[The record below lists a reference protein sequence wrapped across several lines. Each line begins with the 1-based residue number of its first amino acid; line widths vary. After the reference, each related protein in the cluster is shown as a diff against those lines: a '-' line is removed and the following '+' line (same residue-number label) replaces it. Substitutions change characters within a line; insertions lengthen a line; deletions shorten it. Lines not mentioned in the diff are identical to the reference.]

1 MKRALSL
8 ALVFAL
14 CLSLCACGKS
24 KEVKNVEEL
33 ISAIGEVSLE
43 SGDAVVAAQE
53 AYALLEDAEK
63 EKVSN
68 IDELNAAFS
77 QYKTLAKDK
86 IEDMKMESLKILLAD
101 YDYALAYQTWEEIL
115 SLSTVIG
122 DTEMI
127 EEAEN
132 MLAGLPYCLYE
143 GTDVIKLEWI
153 VQGTEE
159 YFEKGYMDGG
169 KMWYTYNFPT
179 AKMLEDAFN
188 LYLEYMDACFEIAEE
203 GQGYVDYLTEDG
215 YHISVDAAV
224 FVTSNKLYVRFDEEM
239 LN

>member
-169 KMWYTYNFPT
+169 KMWYTY
-179 AKMLEDAFN
+179 K
-188 LYLEYMDACFEIAEE
+188 
-203 GQGYVDYLTEDG
+203 Q
-215 YHISVDAAV
+215 
-224 FVTSNKLYVRFDEEM
+224 
-239 LN
+239 

>member
-1 MKRALSL
+1 M
-8 ALVFAL
+8 
-14 CLSLCACGKS
+14 
-24 KEVKNVEEL
+24 

-43 SGDAVVAAQE
+43 SREAIIVAQD
-53 AYALLEDAEK
+53 AYALLEDTEK

-68 IDELNAAFS
+68 IDVLNGAVS
-77 QYKTLAKDK
+77 QYKTLAKEK
-86 IEDMKMESLKILLAD
+86 VEDMRFKSLEILLVD
-101 YDYALAYQTWEEIL
+101 YDYELAYQTWEEIL
-115 SLSTVIG
+115 SLSTFIG

-132 MLAGLPYCLYE
+132 MLSGLPHCLYE
-143 GTDVIKLEWI
+143 GTNVIKLEWI
-153 VQGTEE
+153 VQGAEQ

-179 AKMLEDAFN
+179 REMLENAFN

-215 YHISVDAAV
+215 YHISIDAGFFSV
-224 FVTSNKLYVRFDEEM
+224 SRTMKE
-239 LN
+239 